1 MTSEQHAK
9 PFADFLVGQGQAH
22 DELTDGLHDL
32 VAAVRDT
39 GKAGSITLTIK
50 VEPDKRTDGVLRV
63 TDNVVVKA
71 PKHDRGARIYYQDR
85 AGNLSRTD
93 PNQPELEGL
102 RDVSAPVIPIQLK
115 EVN

>member
-1 MTSEQHAK
+1 MTEQHAK
-9 PFADFLVGQGQAH
+9 PFADFLAGQGQAH
-22 DELTDGLHDL
+22 DELTEGLHDL

-50 VEPDKRTDGVLRV
+50 VEADKRSDGVLRV
-63 TDNVVVKA
+63 TDNVTVKA
-71 PKHDRGARIYYQDR
+71 PKHDRGARIYYQDKG
-85 AGNLSRTD
+85 GNLSRTD

-102 RDVSAPVIPIQLK
+102 RDVSAPATPIRLK